1 MSFFVIFGSI
11 SLLSVPYV
19 LIRNFV
25 VEFFVLIDD
34 KCYMRNFFSFTIC
47 GETFG
52 LPLSSIETVVRSA
65 QLLRL
70 PKSSTELLGLLD
82 LRGVL
87 IPIINIPARLNLPE
101 QSIHVDQRIVIAR
114 SEKCTVGFFV
124 DSVESVQIS
133 EEVASVASDAIYPD
147 MDHYVID
154 VIWHNGNKILYC
166 DPDKFLFVDSVD
178 FTVSPLASDEG

>member
-1 MSFFVIFGSI
+1 
-11 SLLSVPYV
+11 
-19 LIRNFV
+19 
-25 VEFFVLIDD
+25 
-34 KCYMRNFFSFTIC
+34 MRNFFSFTIC

-70 PKSSTELLGLLD
+70 PKSSPELLGLLD

-87 IPIINIPARLNLPE
+87 IPVINIHARLNLPE
-101 QSIHVDQRIVIAR
+101 QPIHVDQRIVIAQ
-114 SEKCTVGFFV
+114 SAKGTVGFLA

-133 EEVASVASDAIYPD
+133 DEDASVATNEIYPD
-147 MDHYVID
+147 MDQYVRD

-166 DPDKFLFVDSVD
+166 DPDEFLFVDLLD
-178 FTVSPLASDEG
+178 LTPTPLASDEV